1 MKTIRIL
8 LVLLLAIV
16 SVLYGITF
24 LSDRLGDQNTPP
36 SLSCS
41 STTTLEV
48 SVNDGEDVL
57 LSGLSASDDQD
68 GDLTSSIR
76 IAGISKF
83 IRENTAKIT
92 YVVFD
97 RDGNVATLSRY
108 LHYTDYES
116 PRFSIAAPLNYKRNS
131 SINLLERLKATDVID
146 GDITDSIRVSSM
158 TASSD
163 PETYTVEV
171 QVTNSMGDTSRLTI
185 PVIQTDGFGERPEIA
200 LRSCLIY
207 MDTNSHF
214 DARSYLL
221 QVSLPNGTG
230 DLQDV
235 VISGTVDTSTPG
247 TYLVRYTYPYEGT
260 SGCSI
265 LTVVVE

>member
-8 LVLLLAIV
+8 LSMLLAIV

-24 LSDRLGDQNTPP
+24 FSDRLGDQNTPP

-41 STTTLEV
+41 AATLEL
-48 SVNDGEDVL
+48 SVADGEDVL
-57 LSGLSASDDQD
+57 LSGLSASDEQD
-68 GDLTSSIR
+68 GDLTAAIR

-97 RDGNVATLSRY
+97 RDGNVATASRY
-108 LHYTDYES
+108 LHYTDYVS
-116 PRFSIAAPLNYKRNS
+116 PRFSITAPLNYKRNS
-131 SINLLERLKATDVID
+131 SINLLERLKASDGID
-146 GDITDSIRVSSM
+146 GDITDAIRVSALTS
-158 TASSD
+158 TPD

-185 PVIQTDGFGERPEIA
+185 PVIQTDGFGQRPEIA
-200 LRSCLIY
+200 LRSYLVY
-207 MDTNSHF
+207 LDRGSSF

-221 QVSLPNGTG
+221 QVSLPQGTG
-230 DLQDV
+230 ELQDV
-235 VISGTVDTSTPG
+235 KIVGTVDTATPG
-247 TYLVRYTYPYEGT
+247 TYMVRYTYTHEGT
-260 SGCSI
+260 SGYSI

>member
-8 LVLLLAIV
+8 LAALLAIV

-24 LSDRLGDQNTPP
+24 FSNRLGEKNTPP

-41 STTTLEV
+41 STTLEV
-48 SVNDGEDVL
+48 SVNDGEEVL

-76 IAGISKF
+76 IAGVSKF
-83 IRENTAKIT
+83 IREDTAKIT

-97 RDGNVATLSRY
+97 QGGNVATLSRY

-116 PRFSIAAPLNYKRNS
+116 PRFSITAPLNYKRNS
-131 SINLLERLKATDVID
+131 SINLLERLKANDAID
-146 GDITDSIRVSSM
+146 GDITDAIRVSSM
-158 TASSD
+158 TATSD

-185 PVIQTDGFGERPEIA
+185 PVIQTDGFGERPEIV
-200 LRSCLIY
+200 LRNYLIY
-207 MDTNSHF
+207 MDKGSYF

-221 QVSLPNGTG
+221 QVSLPKGTG

-235 VISGTVDTSTPG
+235 TVSGAVDTSTPG
-247 TYLVRYTYPYEGT
+247 TYMVRYSYSHEGT
-260 SGCSI
+260 SGYSI